1 MAIFTMRMMVNRSF
15 FALQDTKTP
24 MMVGLVTVGTNIV
37 LNFLLVGPL
46 EQGGLALATTI
57 ASLCGLILSLWIM
70 HRKAE
75 APLAIG
81 RLASSVARVL
91 IAAAIMGVVVWWSYP
106 YVEGMLPR
114 PGTLAELGRVLV
126 AVVEGAV
133 VYIFGLWVLRVPEL
147 EVAVGVVR
155 RVLSKLTS
163 AGSCG

>member
-1 MAIFTMRMMVNRSF
+1 
-15 FALQDTKTP
+15 
-24 MMVGLVTVGTNIV
+24 V
-37 LNFLLVGPL
+37 LNLLLVGPL

-106 YVEGMLPR
+106 YIEGMLPR

-155 RVLSKLTS
+155 RVLRSPGRGKV
-163 AGSCG
+163 